1 MSDYSESTEKRL
13 AAEEKNS
20 AGQKSINRK
29 ESEPQFQNQANTWRQ
44 ILRIPV
50 IVAALGY
57 MVDMYDLFL
66 FNIVRV
72 PSLKDL
78 GLTKEEIFSGGLTI
92 LNAQMVGMLLGGL
105 LWGILGDKKG
115 RLSVLFGS
123 IILYSVANLAN
134 AFVQSYGQ
142 YFILRFIAGVGLAGE
157 LGAGVTLVA
166 EILPRQLRGYGTTIV
181 ATVGLF
187 GAVLAYFVSDIFS
200 WRASFIAG
208 GILGILL
215 LLTRIRV
222 LESELFSSLRQKRV
236 SKGNFLFLF
245 SNARHFIK
253 YLCSILIGTPIWF
266 VTGVLIFF
274 SPEFGQANG
283 ITVPVIAGK
292 AVMLTLT
299 SQVLGNIVSGYLSQ
313 RLQSRK
319 KGMLY
324 FLWGSYLFMLVYL
337 LARTH
342 SAFVFYLLCTLLGF
356 FNGYWTLFIT
366 IAAELFGT
374 NIRSTV
380 ATTVPN
386 FVRASVIPVSAFFL
400 FFKGYVGLTN
410 AGIIT
415 ATVVILISLGA
426 LSRLEETFSKDLNYE
441 EK

>member
-1 MSDYSESTEKRL
+1 MPDHSGSIEHPH
-13 AAEEKNS
+13 AGEKNE
-20 AGQKSINRK
+20 ALRKSGDGK
-29 ESEPQFQNQANTWRQ
+29 EQPWPIEKQTNTWKQ

-72 PSLKDL
+72 PSLKEL
-78 GLTKEEIFSGGLTI
+78 GLSQDEIFSKGLSI
-92 LNAQMVGMLLGGL
+92 LNVQMVGMLLGGL

-123 IILYSVANLAN
+123 IILYSAANLAN
-134 AFVQSYGQ
+134 GFVQSYNQ
-142 YFILRFIAGVGLAGE
+142 YFVLRFIAGIGLAGE
-157 LGAGVTLVA
+157 LGAGVTLVS
-166 EILPRQLRGYGTTIV
+166 EILPKQIRGYGTTIV

-187 GAVLAYFVSDIFS
+187 GAVLAYFVSDVFS

-208 GILGILL
+208 GILGIFLL
-215 LLTRIRV
+215 VTRIRV
-222 LESELFSSLRQKRV
+222 MESELFSSLKRKRV
-236 SKGNFLFLF
+236 SKGNFFFLF
-245 SNARHFIK
+245 SNAKRFSK

-274 SPEFGQANG
+274 SPEFGQAHG
-283 ITVPVIAGK
+283 TTEPIVAGK
-292 AVMLTLT
+292 AVMLTLS
-299 SQVLGNIVSGYLSQ
+299 SQVIGNILSGYLSQ
-313 RLQSRK
+313 RLKSRK

-324 FLWGSYLFMLVYL
+324 FLCGSYLSMLVYL
-337 LARTH
+337 LTMTQ
-342 SAFVFYLLCTLLGF
+342 SAFLFYVLCALLGF

-386 FVRASVIPVSAFFL
+386 FVRASVIPVSALFL
-400 FFKGYVGLTN
+400 FFKGDFGLTM
-410 AGIIT
+410 AGVLT
-415 ATVVILISLGA
+415 ATLVILVALGA
-426 LSRLEETFSKDLNYE
+426 LARLEETFSKDLNYE
-441 EK
+441 EE